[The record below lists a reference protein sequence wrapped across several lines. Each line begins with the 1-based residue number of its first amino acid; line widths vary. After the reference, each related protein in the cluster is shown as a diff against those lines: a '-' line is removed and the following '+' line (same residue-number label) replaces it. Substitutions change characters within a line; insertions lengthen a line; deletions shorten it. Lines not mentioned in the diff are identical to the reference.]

1 MYKFVCGVSCAALF
15 ATFATA
21 GHAETMRV
29 HVPVGVG
36 GSLTATGPQAAK
48 QELRRIPGG
57 ADVVEAEKFQE
68 GYALSMKDM
77 LATTPGVLAQPRYGE
92 ESRLS
97 IRGSGLSRSFH
108 LRGITLLQD
117 GIPITFADGSGDF
130 QEIDPL
136 TLQHIEVYRGG
147 QGLRYGAAT
156 MGGAINMVTP
166 TAHTIDYEGL
176 LRAEGGS
183 DKTGRLHAQAAH
195 TFDGADVF
203 AAATSMV
210 SDGFRRQ
217 TQQKNRRFSGN
228 VGAALG
234 HDAETRFY
242 VAYNDLNQEVPGT
255 VAKETALRTP
265 AAVPDTNVL
274 NDNARDIR
282 SVRVSNRTAFRL
294 DNGWKLETGGYVN
307 EKSLYHPIFQVLDQ
321 NSVDI
326 GGFTRLNGDNF
337 VLGANIGRG
346 VNDAKRFVN
355 NGGKRGARTAY
366 ADQVAENIELYGEHT
381 YQFSREWSLITGLQG
396 TFAFRDYEDHLNA
409 ANNDDK
415 TYTSLNPKIGVMWN
429 YEPGSEVYASL
440 TRSSEAPT
448 FSELV
453 QGAIPGFVPVD
464 MQKAWTAE
472 IGTRGSHGA
481 FSWDVGIYHAQVRDE
496 LLNFTVTPDIP
507 ASTFNADKT
516 LHQGIELGAG
526 FQATDALSFSA
537 IYNFNDFRFDG
548 DTQYDDNDLAGAPP
562 HQIRLAARYEGKNF
576 FVEPNVE
583 LVPEA
588 AWVDYANTMKSDAH
602 TLVGLKG
609 GWDVR
614 ENITLF
620 FDARNLTDEENISS
634 FSTVTDART
643 TATNV
648 FYPGEGRSFYAGISV
663 KF

>member
-1 MYKFVCGVSCAALF
+1 M
-15 ATFATA
+15 
-21 GHAETMRV
+21 
-29 HVPVGVG
+29 
-36 GSLTATGPQAAK
+36 
-48 QELRRIPGG
+48 
-57 ADVVEAEKFQE
+57 
-68 GYALSMKDM
+68 
-77 LATTPGVLAQPRYGE
+77 
-92 ESRLS
+92 
-97 IRGSGLSRSFH
+97 
-108 LRGITLLQD
+108 
-117 GIPITFADGSGDF
+117 
-130 QEIDPL
+130 
-136 TLQHIEVYRGG
+136 
-147 QGLRYGAAT
+147 
-156 MGGAINMVTP
+156 
-166 TAHTIDYEGL
+166 
-176 LRAEGGS
+176 
-183 DKTGRLHAQAAH
+183 
-195 TFDGADVF
+195 
-203 AAATSMV
+203 

-255 VAKETALRTP
+255 VARETALRTP

-294 DNGWKLETGGYVN
+294 DNGWKWEAGGYVN
-307 EKSLYHPIFQVLDQ
+307 DKSLYHPIFQVIDQ
-321 NSVDI
+321 NSVDL
-326 GGFTRLNGDNF
+326 GAFTRLNGDNF
-337 VLGANIGRG
+337 VIGANIGRG

-355 NGGKRGARTAY
+355 VGGKRGARTAY

-381 YQFSREWSLITGLQG
+381 YKFSPEWSLITGLQG
-396 TFAFRDYEDHLNA
+396 SFNNREYEDHLNN

-415 TYTSLNPKIGVMWN
+415 TYTSLNPKIGMMWN

-472 IGTRGSHGA
+472 IGTRGSRGA
-481 FSWDVGIYHAQVRDE
+481 FSWDVGVYHAQVRDE

-516 LHQGIELGAG
+516 IHQGIELGAG
-526 FQATDALSFSA
+526 FQATDAISFSA

-548 DTQYDDNDLAGAPP
+548 DTQYGDNDLAGAPP
-562 HQIRLAARYEGKNF
+562 HQLRLAARYEGKNF
-576 FVEPNVE
+576 FIEPNVE

-588 AWVDYANTMKSDAH
+588 AWVDYANTMKSDTH

-609 GWDVR
+609 GWDVQ

-620 FDARNLTDEENISS
+620 FDVRNLMDEKNIST
-634 FSTVTDART
+634 FSAVTDART
-643 TATNV
+643 AGTNV
-648 FYPGEGRSFYAGISV
+648 FYPGEGRSFYGGILV